1 MNDQNRKFAINALD
15 SQEDRVKVAIDKMD
29 ENKAYKFACEQVGGD
44 PDGSML
50 ISFQKRFSDYRQNWR
65 EQPKKLIDGTHSL
78 SAMKDE
84 KVVPLSVDIEVAS
97 VCDLACPFCY
107 RQHVA
112 TPDSL
117 MKPELC
123 FNILDQCADLGVPS
137 VKFNWRGE
145 PLLNPKLPEFIHYA
159 KRNGIL
165 DTIINTNAVTL
176 DEKKARQIIEAG
188 LDLMIYSFDGGSKES
203 YEKMRPGRFNEVLFE
218 DVYENI
224 KTFSRVRDEMGA
236 VFPRT
241 KIQMILTEETFK
253 EQEKFLELF
262 NDYVDD
268 VSVKAYTERGG
279 DIADLDDDT
288 FSAIKDFVS
297 NKNLSLKTPYWK
309 DSKGDIYISEH
320 RLPCEQVFQR
330 MMVTTDGSVAM
341 CCYDWGVE
349 YPIGYVDQ
357 KSIDNGDLEYEKIL
371 SSVES
376 NKKGFVGFMDNISM
390 PKRYS
395 KPKKIVSTLSDVW
408 YGGIVSNVREKHL
421 CGQLEK
427 VEVCTRC
434 PFKET
439 YKWVK
444 I

>member
-1 MNDQNRKFAINALD
+1 MINKNRKFAINTLN
-15 SQEDRVKVAIDKMD
+15 SQEDRVEVAIDKMKS
-29 ENKAYKFACEQVGGD
+29 NTAYKYACIKAGGD
-44 PDGSML
+44 PDGSIL
-50 ISFQKRFSDYRQNWR
+50 ENFQKRFFDYRQNWR
-65 EQPKKLIDGTHSL
+65 AQSERLINGTS
-78 SAMKDE
+78 SIDTMKRK
-84 KVVPLSVDIEVAS
+84 KVVPLSIDIEVAS

-107 RQHVA
+107 RQHIA

-117 MKPELC
+117 MKPALC
-123 FNILDQCADLGVPS
+123 FNILDQCIDLGVPS

-159 KRNGIL
+159 KQGGIL

-176 DEKKARQIIEAG
+176 DEKKSQQIIEAG

-203 YEKMRPGRFNEVLFE
+203 YEKMRPGRFNKVLFE

-241 KIQMILTEETFK
+241 KIQMILTEDTFR
-253 EQEKFLELF
+253 EQDVFLKLF

-279 DIADLDDDT
+279 DIHDLDGIT
-288 FSAIKDFVS
+288 YNRIKDFVS
-297 NKNLSLKTPYWK
+297 NNKLSLKTPYWK

-320 RLPCEQVFQR
+320 RLPCEQIFQR
-330 MMVTTDGSVAM
+330 MMVTNDGSVAM

-349 YPIGYVDQ
+349 YPIGYADQ
-357 KSIDNGDLEYEKIL
+357 KAIDNGDLEYEKIL
-371 SSVES
+371 SSVEK

-390 PKRYS
+390 PKRYI
-395 KPKKIVSTLSDVW
+395 KPERTVSTLSDIW
-408 YGGIVSNVREKHL
+408 YGKVISNVRDKHL
-421 CGQLEK
+421 CGQLEE
-427 VEVCTRC
+427 VEVCTNC

-439 YKWVK
+439 YKWIK